1 MNIVAISNICFEPYW
16 KTYVHD
22 HNCDAQLKFIP
33 YDECL
38 SYTDDIINA
47 GIITVCLNFD
57 VLYPNASIDLLLDQI
72 GNEVMVE
79 DCIVRCNE
87 LYSYIRA
94 NTNAHLVWFG
104 FEDYYNQK
112 NFINS
117 LHINFETQTLSLDTY
132 LNVFIIHIA
141 NLSNSANHEI
151 V

>member
-47 GIITVCLNFD
+47 DIITVCLNFD

-94 NTNAHLVWFG
+94 NTNAHLVWF
-104 FEDYYNQK
+104 
-112 NFINS
+112 
-117 LHINFETQTLSLDTY
+117 
-132 LNVFIIHIA
+132 
-141 NLSNSANHEI
+141 
-151 V
+151 